1 MIHFTSLI
9 QAVGLTPALSA
20 YPFTSVLVLLLI
32 GGLVQQHL
40 INPEQMARDSMGFST
55 VFASQ
60 IGGIDL
66 PAWAFEGPFLF
77 LILLGVLYE
86 WSSERS
92 ATVQEMMGFVNRL
105 VKTGAGFGVQYQMMN
120 SQMDQI
126 LDLLA
131 QTLPSDA
138 VAALSTGVAVAAIA
152 PLAAQPADGLA
163 WLAQPIA
170 FVWSS
175 IVTVAI
181 WIISGIRAAIIALI
195 SLMDPGGHLGLLKL
209 FSWGEGGWAITTT
222 VVLIFLPL
230 LALLLAGLTV
240 LGLWLIRRYF
250 ELRERKMLI
259 ACHHC
264 GGQMHPAALECPACR
279 QANQQPRMV
288 GWIGQPRPELVTD
301 PAAHRLALIKYRRCP
316 SCATRLKKRAVQQAC
331 PSCATVTFT
340 DIAQVNSFL
349 RVLDRQLPRT
359 LLVSGLLGLVPVI
372 GIVPAIIYYRLSL
385 IASLQSYVP
394 ASIGCFTNWVLRIV
408 ALFLIGMQSIPGIG
422 IFAIPALCLITYTVQ
437 RQIVLGQA
445 TANIRAT
452 GALPM
457 PDGKTVAP

>member
-1 MIHFTSLI
+1 
-9 QAVGLTPALSA
+9 
-20 YPFTSVLVLLLI
+20 
-32 GGLVQQHL
+32 
-40 INPEQMARDSMGFST
+40 MG
-55 VFASQ
+55 V
-60 IGGIDL
+60 I
-66 PAWAFEGPFLF
+66 
-77 LILLGVLYE
+77 YE

-92 ATVQEMMGFVNRL
+92 ATAQEMMGFVNRL
-105 VKTGAGFGVQYQMMN
+105 VKTGVGFGVQYQMMN
-120 SQMDQI
+120 SQMEQI

-131 QTLPSDA
+131 QTLPSDV
-138 VAALSTGVAVAAIA
+138 VAALSTGVAVATVA

-181 WIISGIRAAIIALI
+181 WIISGIRASIIALI

-209 FSWGEGGWAITTT
+209 FSWGDGGWTITTT
-222 VVLIFLPL
+222 VVLIFFPL

-264 GGQMHPAALECPACR
+264 GSQMHPAALECPACR

-288 GWIGQPRPELVTD
+288 GWIGQPRPEPVTD
-301 PAAHRLALIKYRRCP
+301 PAAHRMALIKHRRCP
-316 SCATRLKKRAVQQAC
+316 SCATRLKNRAVQQAC
-331 PSCATVTFT
+331 PACATVTFT
-340 DIAQVNSFL
+340 DVAQVNSFL

-372 GIVPAIIYYRLSL
+372 GVVPAIIYYRLSL

-394 ASIGCFTNWVLRIV
+394 ASIGCFTNWILRIV
-408 ALFLIGMQSIPGIG
+408 AIFLIGMQSIPGIG

-437 RQIVLGQA
+437 RQIVLAQA
-445 TANIRAT
+445 TATIRAT
-452 GALPM
+452 GALAM
-457 PDGKTVAP
+457 PDGKTVAS